1 MKTGFTLIELMI
13 VVVIIG
19 VLSAIAL
26 PKFQN
31 VKDSAERSAC
41 RGNIRTLATTEAL
54 YFAIMYDTFTSDIN
68 NLDPIQQN
76 CSVVRCP
83 SKPATGVYT
92 LNVLSLNE
100 YTVTCP
106 AEPAMHGSIDTG
118 ISSW

>member
-1 MKTGFTLIELMI
+1 MRKGFTLIELMI

-19 VLSAIAL
+19 VLSAIAI

-31 VKDSAERSAC
+31 VKDSAQRSAC
-41 RGNIRTLATTEAL
+41 RGNIRTIATTEAL
-54 YFAIMYDTFTSDIN
+54 YFAMYDCFTSTIT

-76 CSVVRCP
+76 SSVVRCP
-83 SKPATGVYT
+83 TRAAAGAYS
-92 LNVLSLNE
+92 LNVISANQ